1 MITTTNRI
9 TLVKFVTYGAFLSFF
24 VFGFV
29 DNLKGPT
36 LPALLDDLNFGYASG
51 GTIIMSAYLGFLIA
65 TLATGALSDVAGQK
79 VVMFVACACLVAGI
93 MAYSMASLFVVLMVA
108 MAVIGLG
115 LGSLEVGGNLIIVD
129 LYKHGK
135 GRYLNLLAFFHGVGS
150 MVAPLYAGLM
160 LAAGTSWRSIY
171 QSALL
176 VVLVLFIYFLL
187 VKYPRLASAESNK
200 LDLKHLG
207 RSAFSGEMIL
217 FYVVIAIYVAIEI
230 GIGAWVV
237 EFLQKAKAQSV
248 MMSSLYLSLFFG
260 AVTAGRFIGSFLVE
274 RIGYLQ
280 SMLYASLAAM
290 GCVAL
295 GTFAPAGLSCFLPL
309 TGLFLSIIFPT
320 ATAAVSDLHQEN
332 VGTILGLL
340 FTFAGVGGMLGP
352 WLVGIL
358 SDWMGIQ
365 LGFGVILVFCLGMS
379 MIFGLLLIK
388 QKRV

>member
-1 MITTTNRI
+1 MITTANRS
-9 TLVKFVTYGAFLSFF
+9 TLIKFVTYGAFLSFF

-36 LPALLDDLNFGYASG
+36 LPALLDDLNFSYASG

-79 VVMFVACACLVAGI
+79 VVMFVACACLVVGI

-129 LYKHGK
+129 LYHHGK

-160 LAAGTSWRSIY
+160 VAAGTSWRNIY

-176 VVLVLFIYFLL
+176 VVLALFIYFLL
-187 VKYPRLASAESNK
+187 VKYPRSASAGSNK

-260 AVTAGRFIGSFLVE
+260 AITAGRFIGSFLVE
-274 RIGYLQ
+274 RMGYLP
-280 SMLYASLAAM
+280 SMLYASLAAL
-290 GCVAL
+290 GCVAI
-295 GTFAPAGLSCFLPL
+295 GTFAPAELSFFLPL

-340 FTFAGVGGMLGP
+340 FTFAGVGGMFGP

-365 LGFGVILVFCLGMS
+365 LGFGVILVFCIGMS
-379 MIFGLLLIK
+379 MIFGLLLTK
-388 QKRV
+388 QKRI